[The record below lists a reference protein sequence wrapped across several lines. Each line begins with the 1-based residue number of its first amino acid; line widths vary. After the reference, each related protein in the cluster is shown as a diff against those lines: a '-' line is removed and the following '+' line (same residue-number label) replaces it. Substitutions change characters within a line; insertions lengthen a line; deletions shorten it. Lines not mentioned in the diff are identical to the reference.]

1 MAGKQN
7 SCENNKK
14 NLRIKKVDQNST
26 RLDRI
31 ETKLDLMQ
39 QTLADLA
46 RIDERQDSLEQRINR
61 HELRLDLIE
70 QMGQKTSDEVIKI
83 GGKGVVIE
91 RAAWILFAA
100 TVASAS
106 HFF

>member
-1 MAGKQN
+1 MACKLF
-7 SCENNKK
+7 SCENVKK
-14 NLRIKKVDQNST
+14 NLKVKKVDQNN

-31 ETKLDLMQ
+31 ESKLDLMQ

-100 TVASAS
+100 AVASAS

>member
-1 MAGKQN
+1 MDA
-7 SCENNKK
+7 SE
-14 NLRIKKVDQNST
+14 S

-39 QTLADLA
+39 QTLTDLA

-61 HELRLDLIE
+61 HEVRLDLIE
-70 QMGQKTSDEVIKI
+70 QMGQKTSDEVIKMN
-83 GGKGVVIE
+83 GKGIVIE

-100 TVASAS
+100 AISSAS

>member
-1 MAGKQN
+1 MADKQN
-7 SCENNKK
+7 SCENVKK
-14 NLRIKKVDQNST
+14 NLKVKNVDQNGT

-39 QTLADLA
+39 QTLSDLA

-100 TVASAS
+100 AVASAS